1 MFQALREHW
10 PEYLMEAGGLGIFM
24 ISAGAFGVLLFYPNS
39 PLVQALPDP
48 LIRRILMGG
57 AMGTT
62 AACIIYSPW
71 GQQSGAHLNPAVT
84 LTFLYLGKVAPWDAL
99 FYIIAQFL
107 GGIAGVFV
115 ALGVLGEK
123 FSAPPVSYVA
133 TMPGGDF
140 AAAFVVEVIM
150 TFILMTTVLVATNS
164 RRFARYTGFL
174 AGFLV
179 AAFITLAAPISG
191 MSMNPARSFAS
202 AFPPML
208 WNGLWIYFTA
218 PPLGMLTAAMAYRV
232 VRHGREVGCAKL
244 NHHTIR
250 RCIFLH
256 CRYAEMMAE
265 KEKRP

>member
-1 MFQALREHW
+1 MFQTLREHW

-24 ISAGAFGVLLFYPNS
+24 ISAGVFGVLLFHPTS
-39 PLVQALPDP
+39 PVVPSIPDP
-48 LIRRILMGG
+48 LIRRVLMGL

-62 AACIIYSPW
+62 AVCIIYSPW

-115 ALGVLGEK
+115 ALGILGEK
-123 FSAPPVSYVA
+123 FSAPPISYVA
-133 TMPGGDF
+133 TMPGGDSF
-140 AAAFVVEVIM
+140 TAAFIVEVII
-150 TFILMTTVLVATNS
+150 TFILMTTVLIVTNS
-164 RRFARYTGFL
+164 RRFARYTGFI

-202 AFPPML
+202 AFPAML

-218 PPLGMLTAAMAYRV
+218 PPLGMLAAAMLYRM
-232 VRHGREVGCAKL
+232 VRHGREVVCAKL
-244 NHHTIR
+244 NHHTDR

-256 CRYAEMMAE
+256 CRYGEMMSG
-265 KEKRP
+265 KKD